1 DGSGSRSGIARGRRE
16 RRPET
21 GLLAT
26 LATAPG
32 RSKDGASSVQG
43 RLRRVGPR
51 TALRRSKGG
60 CAGSVQGRRC
70 VGPREAAPGW
80 SKDGASSVQGRLRRV
95 GPRTDSV
102 GAKTDSVGA
111 RTDSVGARTDQGP
124 RTKRPRT

>member
-60 CAGSVQGRRC
+60 CAGLVQGRRF

-80 SKDGASSVQGRLRRV
+80 SKDGFGRCKDGFGRCKDGFGRCK
-95 GPRTDSV
+95 D
-102 GAKTDSVGA
+102 
-111 RTDSVGARTDQGP
+111 GP
-124 RTKRPRT
+124 RTKD